1 MTNSHIIIT
10 LVLILFILYSLKVF
24 FYFEFRKSQKI
35 NSDNLLI
42 RLTTLYYG
50 LTPLPIISSSN
61 SDNVKKANKLVV
73 VFWLILVVTFVLS
86 IRFN

>member
-35 NSDNLLI
+35 NLI
-42 RLTTLYYG
+42 IY
-50 LTPLPIISSSN
+50 
-61 SDNVKKANKLVV
+61 
-73 VFWLILVVTFVLS
+73 
-86 IRFN
+86 